1 MSVFHVCLLNRLVVQ
16 WIILIIIY
24 ANFIKFTTSINK
36 SSQSLLLLPLSWSL
50 VYNLVKVWFFC
61 WQVIYSRFPLIFTFS
76 GGNVAKWLGC
86 QTSVEIWRLQIRV
99 TFLPLEVVLFSEVQ
113 SLTPLPR
120 FICKINN
127 QLACLLLVSGF
138 NLVTLFLKFNR
149 SAAPLPFGFKTTDL
163 G

>member
-1 MSVFHVCLLNRLVVQ
+1 MPTLSSSPQVLTSHLNLCYFYLFLGV
-16 WIILIIIY
+16 W
-24 ANFIKFTTSINK
+24 FITWLKCD
-36 SSQSLLLLPLSWSL
+36 
-50 VYNLVKVWFFC
+50 FFC